1 MARMTAAGIAAA
13 MLTVL
18 VTAACTSADSAPPAA
33 SPASPATPGST
44 ASAGAGDTSAG
55 SAFCVAARRFD
66 TDQAAIDRAVALAAK
81 GTPPAGA
88 QATAALRPARDAQT
102 ASATMPGLAPGS
114 LRTDV
119 SLVVSAWKPFFAAI
133 VHAGGEGAKVPLS
146 AEQSLRSTVTT
157 PRFQAAAR
165 AVSSYEARSCGLT
178 APHSH

>member
-1 MARMTAAGIAAA
+1 MTAAAIAAA
-13 MLTVL
+13 TLTVL
-18 VTAACTSADSAPPAA
+18 VTAACSTADSAPPAA
-33 SPASPATPGST
+33 SPPAPATPGST
-44 ASAGAGDTSAG
+44 PPADAGGTSAG

-66 TDQAAIDRAVALAAK
+66 TDQAAIDRAVAQAAK
-81 GTPPAGA
+81 GRSPAGA

-114 LRTDV
+114 LKTDV

-133 VHAGGEGAKVPLS
+133 VHAGGDVAKVPLS

-157 PRFQAAAR
+157 PRFQAAAQ
-165 AVSSYEARSCGLT
+165 AVSAYEARSCGLT